1 MSAYTFG
8 AALELTSSP
17 KLTSPPA
24 VKRKEPTAPESAIEL
39 EQYFQEIRTQHSRQ
53 SDGHTAAAAQASGKT
68 PTATTKTPNELEM
81 SRPPSPSQ
89 ATEVTPSWGFPSM
102 NKYRVLAVCSV
113 YFANGINDASAGAL
127 IPYMEK
133 EYHIGYA
140 IVSLIFITNAIGFI
154 TAAFFTDL
162 TLEKLGR
169 ARACMFSETLLIAG
183 YVIMACTPPFPVVV
197 IAFLLLGLGLA
208 LNLALNNV
216 FCANLANSTVILGAS
231 HGSYGLGG
239 VVGPIMAT
247 AMVSR
252 GVLWSR
258 FYIITLGLRVICF
271 FFTGWAFYK
280 YENEPSSLKMGNRVP
295 RRAGEIQPT
304 KVQTMKRA
312 LYCKVTVFACLFI
325 FCYQGSEVSTSG
337 WVISF
342 LIEARGGDPAKV
354 G

>member
-1 MSAYTFG
+1 MLVKTWSAWNVDLF
-8 AALELTSSP
+8 
-17 KLTSPPA
+17 
-24 VKRKEPTAPESAIEL
+24 
-39 EQYFQEIRTQHSRQ
+39 SR
-53 SDGHTAAAAQASGKT
+53 
-68 PTATTKTPNELEM
+68 
-81 SRPPSPSQ
+81 
-89 ATEVTPSWGFPSM
+89 
-102 NKYRVLAVCSV
+102 
-113 YFANGINDASAGAL
+113 
-127 IPYMEK
+127 
-133 EYHIGYA
+133 
-140 IVSLIFITNAIGFI
+140 
-154 TAAFFTDL
+154 
-162 TLEKLGR
+162 
-169 ARACMFSETLLIAG
+169 
-183 YVIMACTPPFPVVV
+183 
-197 IAFLLLGLGLA
+197 FLLLGLGLA

-295 RRAGEIQPT
+295 RRAGETQPT

-354 G
+354 GYVTAGFWGGITLGRFVLSHLAPRIGEKRFVYILTVLSIAFQLLVWLIPNIVGEAVAVSLLGLLLGPVYPCATTIFTRLMDKDVQMTALSFVSSAGSSGGALAPFMTGLLAQAVGTFVLHPICIALFVVMTGCWYGLPNKVKRTE

>member
-24 VKRKEPTAPESAIEL
+24 VKTKEPTAPESAVEL

-53 SDGHTAAAAQASGKT
+53 SDGPAAQASGKT
-68 PTATTKTPNELEM
+68 PTATIKTPNELEM

-89 ATEVTPSWGFPSM
+89 ATEVMPSWGFPSM

-133 EYHIGYA
+133 QYHIGYA
-140 IVSLIFITNAIGFI
+140 VVSLIFITNAIGFI

-258 FYIITLGLRVICF
+258 FYIITLSLRVICF

-295 RRAGEIQPT
+295 RRAGETQPT